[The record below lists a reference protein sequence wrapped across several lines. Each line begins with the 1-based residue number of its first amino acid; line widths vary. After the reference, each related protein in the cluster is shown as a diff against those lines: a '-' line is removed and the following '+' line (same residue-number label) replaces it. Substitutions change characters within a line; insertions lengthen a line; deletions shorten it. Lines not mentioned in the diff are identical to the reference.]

1 MILFL
6 NIRKGSFQKL
16 KRGKIFFWILYL
28 SLLSLTSI
36 CLYFLRF
43 QFHTLF
49 STTICASLMITF
61 FDNPSS
67 STYFDNPSS
76 SEDSFAL
83 QVLSEPWPVTP
94 NTAEETSLF
103 NRIRRLERR
112 TVFSPGKGARAL
124 LARIFETTSG
134 FFYNPKDY
142 DGFIEFSKRD
152 LEIRELKHSC
162 YSRFL
167 KIIEN
172 KADLVQNAACDPK
185 SSFVYYLEEH
195 RKELDSFEDELNVQE
210 RDKEEISFL
219 LDFLKD
225 LHKHGHQSYYVWEIL
240 RAPRWRDFFRLIRS
254 PLSIFFFF

>member
-1 MILFL
+1 MEGLD
-6 NIRKGSFQKL
+6 K
-16 KRGKIFFWILYL
+16 
-28 SLLSLTSI
+28 SL
-36 CLYFLRF
+36 R
-43 QFHTLF
+43 TLL
-49 STTICASLMITF
+49 A
-61 FDNPSS
+61 
-67 STYFDNPSS
+67 
-76 SEDSFAL
+76 
-83 QVLSEPWPVTP
+83 
-94 NTAEETSLF
+94 TSLF
-103 NRIRRLERR
+103 NRIRRVERENCI
-112 TVFSPGKGARAL
+112 FLLGKEPGLFWRESLKQPL
-124 LARIFETTSG
+124 DSFTTQ
-134 FFYNPKDY
+134 KDY

-240 RAPRWRDFFRLIRS
+240 RAPRWRDFLD
-254 PLSIFFFF
+254 